1 VLAGA
6 DAYVERPE
14 AEVRRRLLVEELRC
28 RPALGDDARVAGRLA
43 HAAGVRG
50 LGRRPPTELVKL
62 TEKPWQTS
70 LRGTCTGLTPST
82 HEEITMRN
90 VGAALAMAFVS
101 AVQLS
106 ACSHPARVTSLE
118 PNRTLS
124 SLTTEERRQ
133 FCEDR
138 FHYAI
143 SRVSNENRKKI
154 NCSVAAGAVG
164 SGGKSNTDRARA
176 ACQQVYQI
184 CMSVPA
190 PEPQSPCDAFP
201 RSADDCTAT
210 VGEASECA
218 EAQADTLEKL
228 ASRAEDT
235 CKNPDRSEESGPD
248 EPAKVACANLQL
260 LCPKLVD
267 EPTLGLGKR

>member
-1 VLAGA
+1 
-6 DAYVERPE
+6 
-14 AEVRRRLLVEELRC
+14 
-28 RPALGDDARVAGRLA
+28 
-43 HAAGVRG
+43 
-50 LGRRPPTELVKL
+50 
-62 TEKPWQTS
+62 
-70 LRGTCTGLTPST
+70 
-82 HEEITMRN
+82 MRN
-90 VGAALAMAFVS
+90 VGAALATAFVS

-106 ACSHPARVTSLE
+106 ACTHPARVTSLE
-118 PNRTLS
+118 PSKTLS

-143 SRVSNENRKKI
+143 SRISKEDRKKI

-164 SGGKSNTDRARA
+164 SGGKSETGKARA

-190 PEPQSPCDAFP
+190 PEPQSSCDAFP
-201 RSADDCTAT
+201 RSAGDCTAT

-218 EAQADTLEKL
+218 EAQADALEKL
-228 ASRAEDT
+228 ASEADAT
-235 CKNPDRSEESGPD
+235 CKNPVRAQERGPD
-248 EPAKVACANLQL
+248 QPAKMPMACTRLQL

-267 EPTLGLGKR
+267 EPVLGLGELPCPKLVGQSALGLGER